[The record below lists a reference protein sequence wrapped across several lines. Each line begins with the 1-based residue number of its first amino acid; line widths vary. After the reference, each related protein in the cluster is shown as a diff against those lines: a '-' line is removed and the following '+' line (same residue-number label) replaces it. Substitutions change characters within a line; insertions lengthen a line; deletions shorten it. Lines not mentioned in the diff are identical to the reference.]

1 MLDEILQRAYSLDM
15 ASLDVES
22 MLGSIPLYET
32 IYILIKN
39 VPNPDTIAIWISQKN
54 FLHL

>member
-39 VPNPDTIAIWISQKN
+39 VPNPDTIAI
-54 FLHL
+54 